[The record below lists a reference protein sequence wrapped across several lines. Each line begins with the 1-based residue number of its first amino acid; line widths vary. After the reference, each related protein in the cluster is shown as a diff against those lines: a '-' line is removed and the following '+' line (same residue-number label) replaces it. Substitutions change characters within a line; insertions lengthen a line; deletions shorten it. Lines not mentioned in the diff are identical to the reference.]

1 MQRGPKRKWDLK
13 TAPWVGKRRASET
26 GSVLCSWLTNR
37 DSYCSGKFIIPPIIE
52 GTPLQTNL
60 EPKIEAGKMIS
71 LLKGLIFRVSILT
84 FQGNSFSS
92 PSYINQPRGPW
103 FSLLTCPVHRLARP
117 MLPLRLIQRWEDLDF
132 PRWKIS
138 WRKFG
143 VRKKCEKPSKRDVI
157 CDIWF
162 HQFSHK
168 RQWRAVL
175 LFAFSSWWETFP
187 DLRQVIFPWNEMM
200 FFF

>member
-71 LLKGLIFRVSILT
+71 LLKGLIFRFSILS
-84 FQGNSFSS
+84 FQGNSFFTSV
-92 PSYINQPRGPW
+92 INHQPTKRPLI
-103 FSLLTCPVHRLARP
+103 FVAHMCCPPFGQAYVTTTLNSTVGRLG
-117 MLPLRLIQRWEDLDF
+117 WV
-132 PRWKIS
+132 PRWVPS
-138 WRKFG
+138 AEGSSG
-143 VRKKCEKPSKRDVI
+143 VEKNATKPCKRDVI
-157 CDIWF
+157 
-162 HQFSHK
+162 HP
-168 RQWRAVL
+168 WRL
-175 LFAFSSWWETFP
+175 T
-187 DLRQVIFPWNEMM
+187 
-200 FFF
+200 